1 MCFRNISYFIR
12 LLQGKFKSP
21 SAPFN
26 TKLELCGGHQ
36 VFLDKDSQSGHDYVD
51 GHSGDPKQQ
60 MANFLQS
67 NDSHSRQSTIIRKQ
81 TVSGEPIYIK
91 IEKDDKG

>member
-1 MCFRNISYFIR
+1 MCFFKIYPR

-36 VFLDKDSQSGHDYVD
+36 VFLDKDSKSGHDYVD